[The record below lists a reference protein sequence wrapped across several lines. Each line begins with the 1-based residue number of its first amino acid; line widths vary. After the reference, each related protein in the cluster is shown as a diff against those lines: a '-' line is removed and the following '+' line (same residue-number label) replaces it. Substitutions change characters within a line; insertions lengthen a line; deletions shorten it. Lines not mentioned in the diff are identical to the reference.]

1 MQKPTFKEESLKYHI
16 EGKPGKLEVRATT
29 PLETQADLSM
39 AYSPGVA
46 HACEYI
52 VEDPLNASKVTARGN
67 LVAVISNGTA
77 VLGLGAIG
85 ALASKPVMEGKAVL
99 FKRFADIDSID
110 LEIESSDPNEIINS
124 IKNFSFKHK
133 RQSPVIGLYPLALAR
148 IFHLT
153 SKSNLL
159 GHGS

>member
-1 MQKPTFKEESLKYHI
+1 MEKPTFKEESLRYHI

-77 VLGLGAIG
+77 VLGLGPIG

-99 FKRFADIDSID
+99 MKKFSDIDTFDLRSTNATPKNSSI
-110 LEIESSDPNEIINS
+110 SSPRS
-124 IKNFSFKHK
+124 S
-133 RQSPVIGLYPLALAR
+133 QPLVASCWK
-148 IFHLT
+148 T
-153 SKSNLL
+153 SKHLSVFTLNV
-159 GHGS
+159 SSASE

>member
-1 MQKPTFKEESLKYHI
+1 MEKPTFKEESLKYHI

-52 VEDPLNASKVTARGN
+52 VEDPLNASQVTARGN

-77 VLGLGAIG
+77 VLGLGHRSACVETG
-85 ALASKPVMEGKAVL
+85 DG
-99 FKRFADIDSID
+99 
-110 LEIESSDPNEIINS
+110 
-124 IKNFSFKHK
+124 
-133 RQSPVIGLYPLALAR
+133 RQSRSDEDV
-148 IFHLT
+148 
-153 SKSNLL
+153 L
-159 GHGS
+159 GHRYVRFRNR

>member
-1 MQKPTFKEESLKYHI
+1 MEKPTFKEESLKYHI

-46 HACEYI
+46 HACEFI

-77 VLGLGAIG
+77 VLGLGPIG

-99 FKRFADIDSID
+99 MKKF
-110 LEIESSDPNEIINS
+110 LVSSHS
-124 IKNFSFKHK
+124 
-133 RQSPVIGLYPLALAR
+133 VPLAFPRALAGCGVSTR
-148 IFHLT
+148 AGA
-153 SKSNLL
+153 LL
-159 GHGS
+159 PPSISAHYK

>member
-1 MQKPTFKEESLKYHI
+1 MEKPTFKEESLKYHI

-29 PLETQADLSM
+29 PLETQTDLSM

-52 VEDPLNASKVTARGN
+52 VEDPLNASQVTARGN

-99 FKRFADIDSID
+99 MKKFSDIDTFD
-110 LEIESSDPNEIINS
+110 LEID
-124 IKNFSFKHK
+124 
-133 RQSPVIGLYPLALAR
+133 
-148 IFHLT
+148 
-153 SKSNLL
+153 
-159 GHGS
+159 

>member
-1 MQKPTFKEESLKYHI
+1 MEKPTFKEESLKYHI

-99 FKRFADIDSID
+99 MKKFSDIDTFD
-110 LEIESSDPNEIINS
+110 L
-124 IKNFSFKHK
+124 
-133 RQSPVIGLYPLALAR
+133 
-148 IFHLT
+148 
-153 SKSNLL
+153 
-159 GHGS
+159 

>member
-1 MQKPTFKEESLKYHI
+1 MEKPTFKEESLKYHI

-52 VEDPLNASKVTARGN
+52 VEDPLNASQVTARGN

-85 ALASKPVMEGKAVL
+85 AIASKPVMEGKAVL
-99 FKRFADIDSID
+99 MKKFSDIDTFD
-110 LEIESSDPNEIINS
+110 LEID
-124 IKNFSFKHK
+124 
-133 RQSPVIGLYPLALAR
+133 
-148 IFHLT
+148 
-153 SKSNLL
+153 
-159 GHGS
+159 